1 MIIDGEVV
9 TGRRMSDGTP
19 ITGFVIGKAPYL
31 YILPE
36 EDVLNACCSGEQ
48 QVKTE
53 LVAERILAH
62 D

>member
-48 QVKTE
+48 Q
-53 LVAERILAH
+53 
-62 D
+62 